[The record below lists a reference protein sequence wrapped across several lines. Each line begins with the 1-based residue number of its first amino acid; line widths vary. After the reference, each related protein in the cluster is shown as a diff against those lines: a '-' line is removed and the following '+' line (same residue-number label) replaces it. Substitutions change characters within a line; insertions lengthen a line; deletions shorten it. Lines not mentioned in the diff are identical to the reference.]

1 MRGSIHPARLTRSW
15 RAHLLAVV
23 LLLGVV
29 LAAGCTGS
37 PGRPVT
43 TAPVGAAPASVVVSD
58 CLLPP
63 ASCYLPYLFRVA
75 YGIQPL
81 LDSGIDG
88 RGQTVTVLDPAPLPS
103 GPAGPA
109 ASASC
114 PSTTGS
120 CPPPPAGLPPAATD
134 IRQDLAAFDR
144 MFQLPAAPIQVV
156 TTLAGAEAPYQAT
169 GQEIQ
174 DLEILHAVAP
184 AATLRVVLLPSNV
197 LDSAATATAGM
208 LAGLRLAVSGTGVAS
223 ISWSVGEH
231 YFTRAQVAQ
240 MHSILLGAAAD
251 HVTVIASSG
260 DNGGFSDSDT
270 PWEAATPV
278 TEVSLPASDPL
289 VLAVGGTALTA
300 NPAGG
305 AYISETAWNS
315 VALDVPLAGVSG
327 GGFSHLYARP
337 AYQDGVPGISAARG
351 VPDVAGD
358 AAQQGGAPIV
368 FAGGGKR
375 WITSASGTGAAALL
389 WGGLVALADQYAHH
403 ALGLVNPAIYR
414 IARSSSYHRAFHDIT
429 TGNSYVT
436 MPYPAGTAG
445 YRADPGWD
453 PVTGWGSP
461 DAQVLVPLLARLTSR
476 STTQQDRAARPGPRQ
491 TRQHKPPWLPEPA
504 RAGTRRLHLRASML
518 ARPHHSWRTSAR
530 PGARTGRYGRSSPPG
545 RTALCRSYPAG
556 RESSTARP
564 PEPITIRDQT
574 GQPWKQLLAAASR
587 MSVAVDLRFV
597 VR

>member
-37 PGRPVT
+37 PGRPAT
-43 TAPVGAAPASVVVSD
+43 TAPAGSAPSSVVVSD
-58 CLLPP
+58 CLLIP

-88 RGQTVTVLDPAPLPS
+88 RGQTVTVLSPAPLPS
-103 GPAGPA
+103 GPAGPP

-144 MFQLPAAPIQVV
+144 MFQLPAARIQIV
-156 TTLAGAEAPYQAT
+156 TTLAGAAAPYQAT

-174 DLEILHAVAP
+174 DLEIVHAVAP
-184 AATLRVVLLPSNV
+184 AATLRVVLLPSSV
-197 LDSAATATAGM
+197 LDSAAAATAGM
-208 LAGLRLAVSGTGVAS
+208 LAGLRLAISGTDVAS
-223 ISWSVGEH
+223 ISWSLGEH
-231 YFTRAQVAQ
+231 YFTTAQAAQ
-240 MHSILLGAAAD
+240 MHSILVGAAAD

-260 DNGGFSDSDT
+260 DNGGFSDSET

-278 TEVSLPASDPL
+278 KEVSLPASDPL
-289 VLAVGGTALTA
+289 VLAVGGTVLTA
-300 NPAGG
+300 NPSTG
-305 AYISETAWNS
+305 AYIGETAWNS
-315 VALDVPLAGVSG
+315 IALDVPLAGVSG

-337 AYQDGVPGISAARG
+337 AYQDGVPGTPAARG

-358 AAQQGGAPIV
+358 AAPQGGAPIV

-375 WITSASGTGAAALL
+375 WIVQAGGTGAAAAL
-389 WGGLVALADQYAHH
+389 WGGLVALADQDAGH
-403 ALGLVNPAIYR
+403 ALGLLNPAIYR
-414 IARSSSYHRAFHDIT
+414 IARSSSYHTAFHDIT

-436 MPYPAGTAG
+436 MAYPAGTAG
-445 YRADPGWD
+445 YRAGPGWD

-476 STTQQDRAARPGPRQ
+476 SKTQQDRAARPGPRQ
-491 TRQHKPPWLPEPA
+491 AASTNHHGSPNPPAQGRADCTCEHPCWTGHIIPGGPAPGQEPGLDDMDAAARQDAQLSAVPI
-504 RAGTRRLHLRASML
+504 RQGGNHL
-518 ARPHHSWRTSAR
+518 
-530 PGARTGRYGRSSPPG
+530 PPG
-545 RTALCRSYPAG
+545 RPSPSRSVT
-556 RESSTARP
+556 R
-564 PEPITIRDQT
+564 
-574 GQPWKQLLAAASR
+574 LASR
-587 MSVAVDLRFV
+587 GSNSWPPRHE
-597 VR
+597 